1 MPHFHYQVA
10 IPQPASHL
18 LDVQLTVTD
27 WREASLDLKMPVWSV
42 GSYLIREYARHVVTF
57 SANTAFEKVAKNHW
71 RLSALPAN
79 EPIIVC
85 YQVYANELTV
95 RTNHVD
101 QTHAFFNGSA
111 TFGFVAGWLDH
122 PYHITIVPPDPQW
135 RTATALTEIAPHSF
149 LAHSFHELADTPF
162 EVGIHR
168 SYEFTVWQ
176 KPHRLVVWGEG
187 NFNSE
192 QAIPDIIKIVQTVAE
207 FWGELPYS
215 SYLFILHLSAGS
227 DGGLEH
233 RNSCALIF
241 DRWGFRSDKY
251 LKFLNLVCHEFFHVW
266 NVKRLRPAGLFPIDY
281 ERENYTHSL
290 WFCEGV
296 TSYYDQLLTHRA
308 GLCDRSQYL
317 QQVSDSITRLQNTIG
332 RKYQSLW
339 ESSFDAWIKLYRP
352 DANSANSQVS
362 YYLKGELVAML
373 LDLQIRIAS
382 DYQRS
387 LDQVL
392 GKLWQKFGQPETT
405 YTDEQL
411 LSEIAAIAQV
421 NLSDFW
427 RKYLFGTAELEYEKF
442 LEPFGLTIQQQTT
455 SQTPY
460 TGMTWCS
467 QNGSLVVKSVDLYS
481 PAQLAGIDV
490 GDEIVALEGYRVSGE
505 NFVDRLNTFA
515 PGKSVYLTLFH
526 QEQLR
531 TVSLTLA
538 KPQSDRYSVVAIP
551 NPSSDQLQRL
561 YSWLGGRLNPS
572 DN

>member
-1 MPHFHYQVA
+1 MPNFHYQVS

-18 LDVQLTVTD
+18 LNVQLTVTD
-27 WREASLDLKMPVWSV
+27 WRQEYLDLKMPVWAV

-57 SANTAFEKVAKNHW
+57 TANTAFEKVAKHHW
-71 RLSALPAN
+71 RLSSLSSD
-79 EPIIVC
+79 EPIVVS

-101 QTHAFFNGSA
+101 QTHAFFNGCA
-111 TFGFVAGWLDH
+111 TFCFVEGWLDH
-122 PYHITIVPPDPQW
+122 PYHITIVPPNSEW
-135 RTATALTEIAPHSF
+135 RTATALQEIAPHSF
-149 LAHSFHELADTPF
+149 VAQSFHELADTPF

-168 SYEFTVWQ
+168 SYTFTVRQ
-176 KPHRLVVWGEG
+176 KPHRLVVWGKG
-187 NFNSE
+187 NFYSD
-192 QAIPDIIKIVQTVAE
+192 QAIPDIMKIVQTVAE
-207 FWGELPYS
+207 FWGKLPYS
-215 SYLFILHLSAGS
+215 SYLFILHLSAGGY
-227 DGGLEH
+227 GGLEH
-233 RNSCALIF
+233 RNSCTLLY

-266 NVKRLRPAGLFPIDY
+266 NVKRLRPAGLFHIDY

-308 GLCDRSQYL
+308 GLCDHTQYL

-339 ESSFDAWIKLYRP
+339 DSSFDAWIKLYRP
-352 DANSANSQVS
+352 DANSPNSQVS

-382 DYQRS
+382 NYQRS

-392 GKLWQKFGQPETT
+392 VQLWRKFGQSEIP

-411 LSEIAAIAQV
+411 LKEIEAIAQV
-421 NLSDFW
+421 DLANFW
-427 RKYLFGTAELEYEKF
+427 EKYLFGTAELEYQEF
-442 LEPFGLTIQQQTT
+442 LEPFGLTIQTQTT

-460 TGMTWCS
+460 TGMTWHN
-467 QNGSLVVKSVDLYS
+467 QNGKLVVKSVDLYS

-490 GDEIVALEGYRVSGE
+490 GDEIVALAGYRVHPE
-505 NFVDRLNTFA
+505 NFTERLSAYAPHTTVSLTF
-515 PGKSVYLTLFH
+515 FH
-526 QEQLR
+526 QEQLC
-531 TVSLTLA
+531 TANLTLGE
-538 KPQSDRYSVVAIP
+538 PQSDRWIVREIANP
-551 NPSSDQLQRL
+551 NSEQAQRL
-561 YSWLGGRLNPS
+561 RSWLGS

>member
-1 MPHFHYQVA
+1 MPNFHYQVS
-10 IPQPASHL
+10 IPQPTSHL
-18 LDVQLTVTD
+18 LHVQLTVTD
-27 WREASLDLKMPVWSV
+27 WQEEYLDLNMPVWAV

-57 SANTAFEKVAKNHW
+57 SANTAFTKLAKNHW
-71 RLSALPAN
+71 RLSALPADA
-79 EPIIVC
+79 PIVVS

-111 TFGFVAGWLDH
+111 TFCFVAGWLDH
-122 PYHITIVPPDPQW
+122 PYRLTIDLPDPRW
-135 RTATALTEIAPHSF
+135 RIATPLQEIGDRTFIAQN
-149 LAHSFHELADTPF
+149 FHALADSPF
-162 EVGIHR
+162 EIGLHA
-168 SYEFTVWQ
+168 SYEFTVWE

-192 QAIPDIIKIVQTVAE
+192 QAVSDITRIVQTVGE
-207 FWGELPYS
+207 FWGELPYDA
-215 SYLFILHLSAGS
+215 YLFILHLSAGGY
-227 DGGLEH
+227 GGLEH
-233 RNSCALIF
+233 RNSCTLLC
-241 DRWGFRSDKY
+241 DRWGFHSDKY

-296 TSYYDQLLTHRA
+296 TSYYDQLLTLRA
-308 GLCDRSQYL
+308 GLCDRTQYL
-317 QQVSDSITRLQNTIG
+317 QQLSDSITRLQNTIG

-352 DANSANSQVS
+352 DANSPNSQVS

-392 GKLWQKFGQPETT
+392 VKLWQKFGQPEIP

-411 LSEIAAIAQV
+411 LKEIEAIAQV
-421 NLSDFW
+421 DLTEFW
-427 RKYLFGTAELEYEKF
+427 EKYLFGTAELEYQEF
-442 LEPFGLTIQQQTT
+442 LEPFGLTVQQQAT
-455 SQTPY
+455 SRIPY
-460 TGMTWCS
+460 TGMSWRS
-467 QNGSLVVKSVDLYS
+467 QQGSLVVQKVDLYS

-490 GDEIVALEGYRVSGE
+490 GDEIVALAGYRVTPE
-505 NFVDRLNTFA
+505 NFAERLSTYSPNT
-515 PGKSVYLTLFH
+515 
-526 QEQLR
+526 
-531 TVSLTLA
+531 TVSLTFFHQERLCTANLTLA
-538 KPQSDRYSVVAIP
+538 EPQSDRWIVREIASP
-551 NPSSDQLQRL
+551 NSQQTQRL
-561 YSWLGGRLNPS
+561 RSWLGL